1 MGQARVSIRNRD
13 VQGLKYLDVLL
24 PLLEELH
31 EVGCA
36 RDKAG
41 NRKLHYD
48 QYCLLI
54 LLCLFSPMLR
64 SLRALQQASTLRK
77 VQKLLGCPRTS
88 LGSLS
93 EATDVFDP
101 QRLEGIIA
109 QLLAQ
114 VPPQQR
120 LGREQIPGVLTA
132 VDGSVIKT
140 LASLAEAAYFLDKNG
155 AGHSGWRFH

>member
-1 MGQARVSIRNRD
+1 VVAQKREPVRSRD
-13 VQGLKYLDVLL
+13 VQGLKYLDKLL
-24 PLLEELH
+24 PLLDELH
-31 EVGCA
+31 DVGCQ

-48 QYCLLI
+48 QYCLLV
-54 LLCLFSPMLR
+54 LLCIFSPVLR

-101 QRLEGIIA
+101 AG
-109 QLLAQ
+109 
-114 VPPQQR
+114 
-120 LGREQIPGVLTA
+120 GGV
-132 VDGSVIKT
+132 GQ
-140 LASLAEAAYFLDKNG
+140 
-155 AGHSGWRFH
+155 